1 MSVDQSQTT
10 SMAGSPVSASLPVPN
25 QLEQEKSIALIKH
38 IIALMEAE
46 PDQTLSFAQYMDE
59 LLYHPQWGYYS
70 SGQVRFGKDGDFITA
85 PERSPLFARGLL
97 CEWQALVDEQSADF
111 VEYGAGSGQLA
122 IDLLPAMEQA
132 QCLPECYFIIE
143 RSAAL
148 IERQRR
154 RLSAALPDHLAEKIH
169 FVTRLDQS
177 NWHGGMIVAN
187 EVLDA
192 LACERLRWRP
202 NYPDTVKQMRV
213 GFDGQRFVW
222 SAATANAEIITAMG
236 QVAQRLPDW
245 AVPDSVYCELNLQA
259 PMFLQSLFA
268 QLQAEG
274 KQARILFFDYGGR
287 SADLYNPE
295 RADGTLRCHFRHLAH
310 NDPFVY
316 PGLQDITAWVD
327 FEQIQLA
334 AQAAGFSRE
343 GWLSQ
348 GQWLLKTSVPDE
360 LAQEMQQTKDQ
371 ARQIKLAQQL
381 RDLVMPGEMGERFQ
395 LLALRF
401 TP

>member
-1 MSVDQSQTT
+1 MSVNRSQSAAV
-10 SMAGSPVSASLPVPN
+10 AGSPVSTRLPVPDHA
-25 QLEQEKSIALIKH
+25 EQEKSIALIKH
-38 IIALMEAE
+38 IIARMQAE

-97 CEWQALVDEQSADF
+97 CEWLASVDEHSADF

-122 IDLLPAMEQA
+122 VDLLPAMEQA
-132 QCLPECYFIIE
+132 HCLPERYFIIE

-148 IERQRR
+148 IERQRAR
-154 RLSAALPDHLAEKIH
+154 FSAALPAHLAEKVCFIS
-169 FVTRLDQS
+169 RLDQS
-177 NWHGGMIVAN
+177 NWQGGMIVAN

-192 LACERLRWRP
+192 LACERLKWRY
-202 NYPDTVKQMRV
+202 NQPDTVKQMRV

-222 SAATANAEIITAMG
+222 SAASANEEIVNAMRM
-236 QVAQRLPDW
+236 VSERLADR
-245 AVPDSVYCELNLQA
+245 AVSDSVYCELNLQA
-259 PMFLQSLFA
+259 PVFLQDLFV

-274 KQARILFFDYGGR
+274 KPARILLFDYGGR
-287 SADLYNPE
+287 SADVYNPE

-327 FEQIQLA
+327 FEQIQHA
-334 AQAAGFSRE
+334 AQAAGFEQE
-343 GWLSQ
+343 GWLNQ

-360 LAQEMQQTKDQ
+360 LANQMQQTKDQ
-371 ARQIKLAQQL
+371 VQQIRLAQQL
-381 RDLVMPGEMGERFQ
+381 RDLV
-395 LLALRF
+395 
-401 TP
+401 